1 MALKKEQ
8 FHAHDLQNALREYH
22 AAKTCIARMEEKLTT
37 GDLQEVKLT
46 AVDFLNSV
54 SALEKLL
61 KRKEH
66 YDRLTQTVEDL
77 AKRGIDITLIKRS
90 IS

>member
-8 FHAHDLQNALREYH
+8 FHAHDFQKVLREYH
-22 AAKTCIARMEEKLTT
+22 AAKTCIARMEEKLTA
-37 GDLQEVKLT
+37 GDFQEVKLT

-54 SALEKLL
+54 SEVEKLM

-66 YDRLTQTVEDL
+66 YDRLAQTVEDL